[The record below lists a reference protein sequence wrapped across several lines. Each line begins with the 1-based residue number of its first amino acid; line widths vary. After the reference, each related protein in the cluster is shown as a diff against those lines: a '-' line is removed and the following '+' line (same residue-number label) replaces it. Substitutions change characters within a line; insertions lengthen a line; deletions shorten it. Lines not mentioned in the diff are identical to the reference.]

1 MTKFRC
7 TTAELA
13 TPEFLRLLA
22 LATYKENRRL
32 ARVAAARRALAIANK
47 LKNAATKK
55 THQSRI
61 FSALNKLR
69 AVSC

>member
-1 MTKFRC
+1 MTTSFKC
-7 TTAELA
+7 STAQLI

-22 LATYKENRRL
+22 IANHKENIRVR
-32 ARVAAARRALAIANK
+32 RVAAARRALAIANK

-55 THQSRI
+55 THKSRI

-69 AVSC
+69 AV

>member
-1 MTKFRC
+1 MTTSFKC
-7 TTAELA
+7 TTDQLI

-22 LATYKENRRL
+22 IANYKENRRL
-32 ARVAAARRALAIANK
+32 ACVAAARRALAIANK
-47 LKNAATKK
+47 LKNAAYKK

-69 AVSC
+69 AA

>member
-1 MTKFRC
+1 MTRFNC
-7 TTAELA
+7 TTAELN

-22 LATYKENRRL
+22 IAQFKENRRI
-32 ARVAAARRALAIANK
+32 ARVHAARRALAIANK

-69 AVSC
+69 AA